1 MMKKTIKL
9 CFFMLCMLLL
19 MTGAFAVSAFAAE
32 KVVFVTDGGTGDGSS
47 AEKPL
52 GNLYEAYTALGDEGG
67 RIVLMNKV
75 SLSAVFTE
83 PVHSGK
89 ITITQ
94 EHDGV
99 SYRTGENSGLTV
111 SAIRYI
117 LNGPTTFENIN
128 IRGTGAY
135 LLLVA
140 QFNPIVMGEGIECIG
155 FGDYSVVAKGVAILG
170 GVQEGADKYSTVSHD
185 LDSHIEIHSG
195 KFIVVGFSRLCSHDY
210 TGMAHIDIYGGTI
223 HNIYLGAANKGTGGP
238 VDLNIHG
245 GKFVGTVFSSSSS
258 ASQVNGDLTVTAS
271 GGDFSELVSFD
282 GSVIGSDHTS
292 TMDMSKYTAASFT
305 NKLSGFSKVLTEA
318 GEISMKK
325 ANDVFL
331 SGSFTASDGTTIPY
345 RYYLPEGYENSGK
358 TYPVFLYM
366 HGNGSRGSDNKTQL
380 TTNGA
385 ALNNAVLNSEYECI
399 MIAPQ
404 CPSSPKQWVTDYP
417 GSAAFAASM
426 ESGKYTEDNYL
437 HAAAELLCKFLTE
450 YRADTSRVYVTG
462 SSNGGGA
469 TWSLTARYP
478 EVFAAAI
485 PLAGTGSVGGAQ
497 AIASRYVGVSIWT
510 FHGDKDATLD
520 VNATRQMVDAIR
532 AAGGDI
538 TYTEIAGGTHDIWTK
553 AAYTDGLVD
562 WIFAQKN
569 DDFVNTLPGVAAVDK
584 TIVKMT
590 IGQSVGYVN
599 GAAKQLDAAPVI
611 QNSRTMLPIRFVA
624 EAFGATVGWDG
635 ATSTATIAAQG
646 VNIRITIGAATAQ
659 INGETVT
666 LDAPAFIENS
676 RTYLPVRVIAEALGA
691 AVEWDG
697 ATSTAT
703 LTK

>member
-1 MMKKTIKL
+1 MKKRFWI
-9 CFFMLCMLLL
+9 FCMLLPL
-19 MTGAFAVSAFAAE
+19 TAVLAVSASAEE
-32 KVVFVTDGGTGDGSS
+32 KVVFVSDGGQGDGSS
-47 AEKPL
+47 ADQPVSSL
-52 GNLYEAYTALGDEGG
+52 IAAYTALGDEGG
-67 RIVLMNKV
+67 RIVLVDKV
-75 SLSAVFTE
+75 TLNATFTE

-94 EHDGV
+94 EHGGV
-99 SYRTGENSGLTV
+99 SYRTGANSGLTV
-111 SAIRYI
+111 SAIRYF
-117 LNGPTTFENIN
+117 LNGPTTFEHMNF
-128 IRGTGAY
+128 RGMGAY
-135 LLLVA
+135 LLMVA
-140 QFNPIVMGEGIECIG
+140 QFNPIVMGEGIEVSG
-155 FGDYSVVAKGVAILG
+155 FGDFSVIAKGLGILG
-170 GVQEGADKYSTVSHD
+170 GVQGGAGKASTVPHD
-185 LDSHIEIHSG
+185 QDTHIEIHSG
-195 KFIVVGFSRLCSHDY
+195 RFVIIGFSRQADHNY

-245 GKFVGTVFSSSSS
+245 GEFKGTVFSSSTT
-258 ASQVNGDLTVTAS
+258 ASQVNGNLTVTVS
-271 GGDFSELVSFD
+271 GGDFSNLVSFD
-282 GSVIGSDHTS
+282 GSVIGDGNTS
-292 TMDMSKYTAASFT
+292 TMDLTKYTGESFT
-305 NKLSGFSKVLTEA
+305 NKLSGFNKVLTEA
-318 GEISMKK
+318 GEVTMKK
-325 ANDVFL
+325 ADDVFL

-345 RYYLPEGYENSGK
+345 RYYLPEDYETSGK

-385 ALNNAVLNSEYECI
+385 ALNDAVLNSKYECI

-404 CPSSPKQWVTDYP
+404 CPASPKQWVTVHP
-417 GSAAFAASM
+417 GSAEFAASM
-426 ESGKYTEDNYL
+426 ESGVYTADNYL
-437 HAAAELLCKFLTE
+437 NAAAELLCKFLGE

-462 SSNGGGA
+462 SSNGGAA

-485 PLAGTGSVGGAQ
+485 PLAGAKSFDAVDK
-497 AIASRYVGVSIWT
+497 IASRYVGVPIWT

-520 VNATRQMVDAIR
+520 VNATRQMVRAIK
-532 AAGGDI
+532 AAGGNI
-538 TYTEIAGGTHDIWTK
+538 TYTEIAGGTHNIWPK

-569 DDFVNTLPGVAAVDK
+569 DDFVNTLPGAAPSDT

-611 QNSRTMLPIRFVA
+611 KNSRTMLPVRFVA

-635 ATSTATIAAQG
+635 ATSTATVTAEG
-646 VNIRITIGAATAQ
+646 VNIRITIGATTAE

-676 RTYLPVRVIAEALGA
+676 RTYLPVRVVAEALGA
-691 AVEWDG
+691 TVAWDG